1 MSAITVLPRA
11 APPRAVSQAHP
22 TVPTPEPA
30 TPQRRG
36 FLTHLGLHRPELRA
50 WAMYDW
56 AISGLQTVVMTA
68 VFPIFFVKVA
78 GAGLD
83 GAAASSRWGYVNT
96 IGAILIA
103 VLSPMLGALADLR
116 ASKKRFL
123 FAFMLIGAGATAAMF
138 FIGRGDI
145 WYASITFVISLAA
158 ATGSMTFYEALL
170 PHIASDHEIDR
181 VSTAGYAMGYVG
193 GGLLLAINLLMISK
207 PALFGLPSGEGLTPA
222 QASLPARLAFV
233 SVAVWWLLFA
243 IPVFR
248 RVPEPPRLLEPDEY
262 ALRNPVRASFTRLR
276 ETIREMRQY
285 KQAFLM
291 MVAFTIYND
300 GIQTII
306 KTASVYG
313 TELNIDQS
321 QLIAAILVV
330 QFLGIPAAFAFGA
343 LAERLG
349 AKRSVFLGLLVYT
362 GICIYGYFINSA
374 RDFWVLAIMVAL
386 VQGGT
391 QALSRS
397 LFATLVP
404 KHKSG
409 EFFGF
414 FSVFEKFGG
423 ILGPLAFAVASQVAG
438 NSRIAILSVIA
449 FFAIGAWLLSKVDE
463 VEGARVARAADA
475 TTHAA

>member
-1 MSAITVLPRA
+1 MSTAQT
-11 APPRAVSQAHP
+11 AP
-22 TVPTPEPA
+22 
-30 TPQRRG
+30 RRG
-36 FLTHLGLHRPELRA
+36 LLTHLGLHRPELRA

-56 AISGLQTVVMTA
+56 AISGLQTVIMTA

-96 IGAILIA
+96 IFAILIA
-103 VLSPMLGALADLR
+103 ILSPLLGALADLQ
-116 ASKKRFL
+116 AAKKRFL
-123 FAFMLIGAGATAAMF
+123 LAFMLVGAGTTSAMF
-138 FIGRGDI
+138 LIGRGDI
-145 WYASITFVISLAA
+145 WYASIVYIIAMAA

-170 PHIASDHEIDR
+170 PHIADESEIDR
-181 VSTAGYAMGYVG
+181 VSTAGYAMGYIG

-207 PALFGLPSGEGLTPA
+207 PALFGLPSGENLSPA
-222 QASLPARLAFV
+222 DASLPARIGFV

-243 IPVFR
+243 IPIFR
-248 RVPEPPRLLEPDEY
+248 RVPEPPRVREPDE
-262 ALRNPVRASFTRLR
+262 ADIRNPILASVKRLG
-276 ETIREMRQY
+276 ETIREMRNY

-330 QFLGIPAAFAFGA
+330 QFLGIPAAFAFGV
-343 LAERLG
+343 LAEKLG

-362 GICIYGYFINSA
+362 GICIYGYFIQTA
-374 RDFWVLAIMVAL
+374 RDFWVLAILVAL

-438 NSRIAILSVIA
+438 NSRIAILSVIL
-449 FFAIGAWLLSKVDE
+449 FFAIGAILLWRVDE
-463 VEGARVARAADA
+463 VAGARAARAADSDTVLA
-475 TTHAA
+475 Q